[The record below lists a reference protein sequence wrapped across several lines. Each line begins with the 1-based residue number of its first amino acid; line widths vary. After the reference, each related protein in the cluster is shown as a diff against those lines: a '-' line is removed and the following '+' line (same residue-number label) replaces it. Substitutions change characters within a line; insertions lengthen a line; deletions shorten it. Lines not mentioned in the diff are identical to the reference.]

1 MDMDNVRSD
10 RVSTLKGLLE
20 AKRDIANHLY
30 QHRDCLKSLRTQSST
45 SSSSLSNHH
54 EYSVD
59 TILKYS
65 SNISYAMH
73 APKQYFIGMKLLNYH
88 PPAPQA
94 EEMRDGMLQ
103 KYYLRLRR
111 NNVRVDLGSRNS
123 SIVNQVASDQKQFD
137 QQSFVDELKNKL
149 QLRRTTGNKMLLT
162 STGTT
167 FISKKGNKS
176 TYIKINSDTCV
187 VDNDNASK
195 AVQFPTTNI
204 QPAAAAVEQ
213 LIDKAVGIKRM
224 RAANLAFTYSN
235 DEESSSDDD

>member
-1 MDMDNVRSD
+1 MDRFD
-10 RVSTLKGLLE
+10 RVSTLKRLLE
-20 AKRDIANHLY
+20 AKRDIANQLY
-30 QHRDCLKSLRTQSST
+30 QHQDCLKSLRTQSST
-45 SSSSLSNHH
+45 SSSSTNH

-123 SIVNQVASDQKQFD
+123 SIVDQVASDQKQFD

-149 QLRRTTGNKMLLT
+149 QLRRTTGNKMST
-162 STGTT
+162 ST
-167 FISKKGNKS
+167 FVLKKGNKS
-176 TYIKINSDTCV
+176 TFIKINSDTCV
-187 VDNDNASK
+187 ADNDIASK
-195 AVQFPTTNI
+195 ANQFPTTNI
-204 QPAAAAVEQ
+204 QTINQPAASVVEQ

>member
-1 MDMDNVRSD
+1 MDRSD
-10 RVSTLKGLLE
+10 RVSTLKRLLE
-20 AKRDIANHLY
+20 AKRDIANQLY
-30 QHRDCLKSLRTQSST
+30 QHQDCLKSLRTQSST
-45 SSSSLSNHH
+45 SSSSTNH

-111 NNVRVDLGSRNS
+111 NNVRIDLGSRNS
-123 SIVNQVASDQKQFD
+123 SIVDQVASDQKQFD
-137 QQSFVDELKNKL
+137 QQSFVDDLKNKL
-149 QLRRTTGNKMLLT
+149 QLRRTTGNKMST
-162 STGTT
+162 ST
-167 FISKKGNKS
+167 FILKKGNKS
-176 TYIKINSDTCV
+176 TFFKINSDTCV
-187 VDNDNASK
+187 ADNDNASK

-204 QPAAAAVEQ
+204 QTINQPAASVVEQ

>member
-1 MDMDNVRSD
+1 MDRSD
-10 RVSTLKGLLE
+10 RVSTLKRLLE
-20 AKRDIANHLY
+20 AKRDIVNQLY
-30 QHRDCLKSLRTQSST
+30 QHQDCLKSLRNQSST
-45 SSSSLSNHH
+45 SSSSTNH

-123 SIVNQVASDQKQFD
+123 SIVNQVATDQKQFD
-137 QQSFVDELKNKL
+137 QQSFIDELKNKL

-176 TYIKINSDTCV
+176 TFIKINSDTCV
-187 VDNDNASK
+187 ADNDNASK

-204 QPAAAAVEQ
+204 QTINQPAASVVEQ
-213 LIDKAVGIKRM
+213 LIDKAIGIKRM

>member
-1 MDMDNVRSD
+1 MDNVRSD
-10 RVSTLKGLLE
+10 RVSSLKRLLE
-20 AKRDIANHLY
+20 AKRDIANQLY
-30 QHRDCLKSLRTQSST
+30 QHRDCLKSMRTQSST
-45 SSSSLSNHH
+45 SSSSSSNDH

-111 NNVRVDLGSRNS
+111 NNVRVDLGSINS
-123 SIVNQVASDQKQFD
+123 SIIDQVSSDQKHLD

-149 QLRRTTGNKMLLT
+149 QLRRTVVTSNNNMLIT

-167 FISKKGNKS
+167 LMSKKGNKS
-176 TYIKINSDTCV
+176 TYSKINSDSSLV
-187 VDNDNASK
+187 G
-195 AVQFPTTNI
+195 NI
-204 QPAAAAVEQ
+204 QPTAAATVEQ
-213 LIDKAVGIKRM
+213 LIDKTIGMKRM

>member
-1 MDMDNVRSD
+1 MDRSD
-10 RVSTLKGLLE
+10 RVSTLKRLLE
-20 AKRDIANHLY
+20 AKRDIASQLY
-30 QHRDCLKSLRTQSST
+30 KHRDCLKSLRTQSST
-45 SSSSLSNHH
+45 SLSSTNH

-73 APKQYFIGMKLLNYH
+73 APKQYFIGMKLLNFH

-149 QLRRTTGNKMLLT
+149 QLRRTTGDKMLT

-176 TYIKINSDTCV
+176 TFIKINSDTCV
-187 VDNDNASK
+187 ADNDNASK

-204 QPAAAAVEQ
+204 QTINQPAAAVVEQ

-224 RAANLAFTYSN
+224 RAANFAFTYSN

>member
-1 MDMDNVRSD
+1 MDRSD
-10 RVSTLKGLLE
+10 RVSTLKRLLE
-20 AKRDIANHLY
+20 AKRDIANQLY
-30 QHRDCLKSLRTQSST
+30 QHQDCLKSLRTQSST
-45 SSSSLSNHH
+45 SSSSTNH

-123 SIVNQVASDQKQFD
+123 SIVDQVASDQKQFD

-162 STGTT
+162 STGAT
-167 FISKKGNKS
+167 FMSKKGNKS
-176 TYIKINSDTCV
+176 TFIKINSDTCV
-187 VDNDNASK
+187 ADNDNASK
-195 AVQFPTTNI
+195 ANQFPTTNI
-204 QPAAAAVEQ
+204 QTINQPAASVVEQ

>member
-1 MDMDNVRSD
+1 
-10 RVSTLKGLLE
+10 
-20 AKRDIANHLY
+20 
-30 QHRDCLKSLRTQSST
+30 
-45 SSSSLSNHH
+45 
-54 EYSVD
+54 
-59 TILKYS
+59 
-65 SNISYAMH
+65 MH

-123 SIVNQVASDQKQFD
+123 SIVDQVASDQKQFD

-162 STGTT
+162 STGAT
-167 FISKKGNKS
+167 FMSKKGNKS
-176 TYIKINSDTCV
+176 TFIKINSDTCV
-187 VDNDNASK
+187 AVNDNASK
-195 AVQFPTTNI
+195 ANQFPTTNI
-204 QPAAAAVEQ
+204 QTINQPAASVVEQ

-235 DEESSSDDD
+235 DDESSSDDD